1 MPQQH
6 DDQQQH
12 QQHQHQQ
19 QQQQQDQHEQ
29 PQQPQQPQEGQQPH
43 QKRKA
48 DLEEEPSAKRICTEN
63 RSKLTRLFYVQ
74 WKLL

>member
-6 DDQQQH
+6 DEQQQH

-19 QQQQQDQHEQ
+19 QHYQHEQ
-29 PQQPQQPQEGQQPH
+29 PQQQLQEGQQPQ
-43 QKRKA
+43 QKRKV

-63 RSKLTRLFYVQ
+63 KSK
-74 WKLL
+74 